1 MQIRSRRRSA
11 EEQLQLIAECRAS
24 GLSIAEWCR
33 REGVRPD
40 TYYTWVER
48 LQAKGKLEK
57 AATVPQRVVQ
67 NPYVPDIVKVE
78 VNQPVQIECSQNQPE
93 LTRHSMAIGS
103 ENMSICQH
111 KAVME
116 ITIHGIC
123 IKVTNQASPQLL
135 AEVLQIIGGTIG
147 C

>member
-1 MQIRSRRRSA
+1 MQIRARRRST

-40 TYYTWVER
+40 TYYTWIER

-67 NPYVPDIVKVE
+67 NPYTPDIVKVE
-78 VNQPVQIECSQNQPE
+78 VNQPAQKEYSQNQPE
-93 LTRHSMAIGS
+93 LTRHSMVIGS
-103 ENMSICQH
+103 ENIDRH
-111 KAVME
+111 A
-116 ITIHGIC
+116 
-123 IKVTNQASPQLL
+123 
-135 AEVLQIIGGTIG
+135 IIYTQTVK
-147 C
+147 